1 MATPQGATD
10 LLRVFD
16 AEGREHFVN
25 LALVADVMYVAEPGD
40 QGPRPTAYVTLATAP
55 PARYEIIL
63 HDQEA
68 ELFRDELAW
77 RAGVQ
82 GTPLAPQA
90 TSEAGLE
97 AVADTPATTDDVR
110 VRRWSAT

>member
-1 MATPQGATD
+1 MATPQGRTD

-25 LALVADVMYVAEPGD
+25 LALVADVMYVVEPGD
-40 QGPRPTAYVTLATAP
+40 QGPRPTAYVTLATSP
-55 PARYEIIL
+55 PARHEIVL
-63 HDQEA
+63 RDQEA
-68 ELFRDELAW
+68 ALFRDELAW

-82 GTPLAPQA
+82 GTPLVPQA
-90 TSEAGLE
+90 SGETDLE
-97 AVADTPATTDDVR
+97 AVAETRVNADDVR

>member
-40 QGPRPTAYVTLATAP
+40 QGPRPTAHVTLATAP

-82 GTPLAPQA
+82 STPLAPQTA
-90 TSEAGLE
+90 SEAGLE
-97 AVADTPATTDDVR
+97 AVTDTPATTDDVR